1 MSARPKAVIESEHR
15 KTASASVL
23 KPSGPVKSPLGFQS
37 QLRGCLGCKFGTQEG
52 QQVGIYGVGL
62 GGRAAVREVLVGL

>member
-1 MSARPKAVIESEHR
+1 MSARSEADIQSEHR
-15 KTASASVL
+15 KTASAWVL
-23 KPSGPVKSPLGFQS
+23 KPRGAVKSPLGFQS
-37 QLRGCLGCKFGTQEG
+37 QLRGCLGCKFGAQEG